1 MPSTINQILVLIRK
15 DFMIDWR
22 LKHPFSGILLY
33 IASTV
38 YTVYLSFGAQVSPA
52 VWSSLFWIILLF
64 IATTALAKSFI
75 QEERRRLYYFFTA
88 KSNVLILS
96 KLIYS
101 FVYLS
106 AIGLFGLL
114 IYIILVGQPEFSMP
128 LFLLNFFNGVF
139 GLSVAFTMI
148 ASLAVH
154 TAQKGN
160 MMAIL
165 GFPVILPILLL
176 AITNSRRIVE
186 GASWMEIDNFS
197 LILISVNVIIVSLTL
212 ILFPYSWKS

>member
-1 MPSTINQILVLIRK
+1 MLHQIFLLIRK
-15 DFMIDWR
+15 DFVIDWR

-33 IASTV
+33 IASTI
-38 YTVYLSFGAQVSPA
+38 YTVYLSFNATITPA

-75 QEERRRLYYFFTA
+75 QEERRHLYYYFTV
-88 KSNVLILS
+88 NPTVLILS

-106 AIGLFGLL
+106 VLGIFGLL
-114 IYIILVGQPEFSMP
+114 IYIILVGQPPFSLG
-128 LFLLNFFNGVF
+128 LFLLNFFNGVL

-154 TAQKGN
+154 TSQKGN

-176 AITNSRRIVE
+176 TITNSRRIVE
-186 GASWMEIDNFS
+186 GGAWIEINNFS
-197 LILISVNVIIVSLTL
+197 LILTSVNVIIVTLTL
-212 ILFPYSWKS
+212 ILFPYSWKA